1 MNSSKAFPAAGATL
15 RAALAVLAICS
26 PLAARSAPNALSPQ
40 GAPGA
45 AAPAPPGAPAPGPLT
60 FETIQFQPASGP
72 AIPAEMGTLAVPES
86 RSGASGKTLHLK
98 FVRFRS
104 TSKTPGP
111 PIVYLAGGPGG
122 SGIEAAKGA
131 RLPLFLALREH
142 GDVIAFD
149 QRGTGA
155 SEPKMDCP
163 DLYFLPFDRPV
174 DRAESEAILAAGMK
188 GCFERLRREGI
199 EPNAYTTLESAHDLD
214 DLRKA
219 LGAPKISLW
228 AISYGTHLALATLKA
243 HGEGIDRAILAGV
256 EPLAG
261 TLKRPADQEALLGTI
276 AALSRKDPALAK
288 AVPDLRASIARVL
301 ESLRRQPRTVDLVH
315 PVAGQPAP
323 ITVGA
328 LDFQAAL
335 AGMLEGPATFAGLPD
350 FVARLEK
357 GDWTALALDAL
368 RFRASR
374 LPNAMSVAMDCA
386 SGASPD
392 RLARIVT
399 EAKSALLGDAINV
412 PFPGICR
419 GLGVPD
425 LGDGYRRPFAS
436 KVPVLL
442 ISGTLDGRTPPA
454 NADEVA
460 KSFPNARSLV
470 IEGAGHSD
478 PLFLSS
484 PKILEA
490 MRAFL
495 AGGRGGSGRIA
506 LEPVRFV
513 PPRTVVELPAE
524 ALARFAGTYR
534 FGEGETRRV
543 FQAGSLLYSQRGQGQ
558 PLPIRPFSPTEF
570 FWEGMPGVARFEAGA
585 DGRAQAML
593 FDPDGRGEAWKRG
606 ERVE

>member
-1 MNSSKAFPAAGATL
+1 MKLSKTLVIAGL
-15 RAALAVLAICS
+15 PLLAALASFS
-26 PLAARSAPNALSPQ
+26 PL
-40 GAPGA
+40 GA
-45 AAPAPPGAPAPGPLT
+45 ASPSAAPPPAPAASAVT
-60 FETIQFQPASGP
+60 FEPIRFQPASGE
-72 AIPAEMGTLAVPES
+72 AVPAEMGTLAVPAS
-86 RSGASGKTLHLK
+86 RSGAAGQTIRLK

-104 TSKTPGP
+104 ISKTPGP

-122 SGIEAAKGA
+122 SGIEAAKGP
-131 RLPLFLALREH
+131 RFPLFLALREH
-142 GDVIAFD
+142 GDVIALD

-163 DLYFLPFDRPV
+163 DLYFLPFDKPL

-188 GCFERLRREGI
+188 RCFERLRGEGI
-199 EPNAYTTLESAHDLD
+199 EPNAFTTLESAHDLD
-214 DLRKA
+214 DLRQG
-219 LGAPKISLW
+219 LGVPKISLW

-243 HGEGIDRAILAGV
+243 HGEGVDRAILAGV
-256 EPLAG
+256 EPLAN
-261 TLKRPADQEALLGTI
+261 TLKTPGDQELLLESI
-276 AALSRKDPALAK
+276 AGLVRQDPALAK
-288 AVPDLRASIARVL
+288 VLPDLRASVARVL
-301 ESLRRQPRTVDLVH
+301 ERLRRKPETVILVH
-315 PVAGQPAP
+315 PVAGQAMP
-323 ITVGA
+323 ITVGP
-328 LDFQAAL
+328 LDLQTAL

-350 FVARLEK
+350 FVVRLEK

-392 RLARIVT
+392 RLARIER
-399 EAKSALLGDAINV
+399 EAKGALLGDAINV
-412 PFPGICR
+412 PFPGICQ

-425 LGDGYRRPFAS
+425 LGDGYRQAFSSR
-436 KVPVLL
+436 VPVLL

-460 KSFPNARSLV
+460 KGFAGARRLV

-495 AGGRGGSGRIA
+495 AGRKIASERIA
-506 LEPVRFV
+506 LGPVRLL

-524 ALARFAGTYR
+524 TLARYVGTYR
-534 FGEGETRRV
+534 FGEGETRRI
-543 FQAGSLLYSQRGQGQ
+543 FQAGSLLYSQRGGGQ
-558 PLPIRPFSPTEF
+558 PLPLRPFSVTEF
-570 FWEGMPGVARFEAGA
+570 FWEGLPGIARFEVGA
-585 DGRAQAML
+585 DGKATAMS
-593 FDPDGRGEAWKRG
+593 FAPDGSGGAWKRG
-606 ERVE
+606 DKVE

>member
-1 MNSSKAFPAAGATL
+1 MKPSKPLPTAGAL
-15 RAALAVLAICS
+15 LFAVLAALAAF
-26 PLAARSAPNALSPQ
+26 PPAFA
-40 GAPGA
+40 APGA
-45 AAPAPPGAPAPGPLT
+45 PEAVHLT
-60 FETIQFQPASGP
+60 FEPIQFQPASG
-72 AIPAEMGTLAVPES
+72 AAVPAEMGTLAVPES
-86 RSGASGKTLHLK
+86 RSGAGGKTIRLK

-104 TSKTPGP
+104 TAKTPGP

-122 SGIEAAKGA
+122 SGVEAAKGP
-131 RLPLFLALREH
+131 RFPLFLALREF
-142 GDVIAFD
+142 GDVLAFD

-155 SEPKMDCP
+155 SEPKMGCP
-163 DLYFLPFDRPV
+163 DLYFLPFDKPI

-188 GCFERLRREGI
+188 SCFERLRREGI
-199 EPNAYTTLESAHDLD
+199 EPIAYTTLESAHDLD

-219 LGAPKISLW
+219 LGVPKISLW
-228 AISYGTHLALATLKA
+228 AISYGTHLALATLKT
-243 HGEGIDRAILAGV
+243 HGAGIDRAILAGV
-256 EPLAG
+256 EPLAN
-261 TLKRPADQEALLGTI
+261 TLKLPSDQEALLGTI
-276 AALSRKDPALAK
+276 AELSRKDPALAK

-301 ESLRRQPRTVDLVH
+301 ERLRRQPETVNLVH
-315 PVAGQPAP
+315 PVAGQPTP

-328 LDFQAAL
+328 LDLQAAL

-386 SGASPD
+386 SGVSPE
-392 RLARIVT
+392 RVARIEK
-399 EAKSALLGDAINV
+399 EAKGALLGDAINI
-412 PFPGICR
+412 PFPGICA

-425 LGDGYRRPFAS
+425 LGESYRQAFAS

-454 NADEVA
+454 NAEAVA
-460 KSFPNARSLV
+460 KGFTNARRLV

-484 PKILEA
+484 PKILES

-495 AGGRGGSGRIA
+495 AAGRIT
-506 LEPVRFV
+506 LEPVRLL
-513 PPRTVVELPAE
+513 PPRSVVELPAE
-524 ALARFAGTYR
+524 VLARFVGTYR
-534 FGEGETRRV
+534 FGEGEARRI

-558 PLPIRPFSPTEF
+558 PLPIRPFSATEF
-570 FWEGMPGVARFEAGA
+570 FWEGLPGVARFEVGAG
-585 DGRAQAML
+585 GKTKAMS
-593 FDPDGRGEAWKRG
+593 FDPDGLGEAWKRG
-606 ERVE
+606 EKVD

>member
-1 MNSSKAFPAAGATL
+1 MKPSKPLPIAGTLAF
-15 RAALAVLAICS
+15 AALAVLALSS
-26 PLAARSAPNALSPQ
+26 PATSAESEPNASKA
-40 GAPGA
+40 GA
-45 AAPAPPGAPAPGPLT
+45 LT
-60 FETIQFQPASGP
+60 FEPIQFQPATG
-72 AIPAEMGTLAVPES
+72 AAVPAEMGTLSVPES
-86 RSGASGKTLHLK
+86 RSGTPGRTIRLK
-98 FVRFRS
+98 LVRFRS
-104 TSKTPGP
+104 TAKKPGP

-131 RLPLFLALREH
+131 RFPLFLALREH
-142 GDVIAFD
+142 GDVLALD

-163 DLYFLPFDRPV
+163 DLYFLPFDKPL
-174 DRAESEAILAAGMK
+174 DRAESEAILASGMK
-188 GCFERLRREGI
+188 SCFERLRREGI
-199 EPNAYTTLESAHDLD
+199 EPNAYTTLESSHDLD

-219 LGAPKISLW
+219 LGVPKISLW

-256 EPLAG
+256 EPLAN
-261 TLKRPADQEALLGTI
+261 TLKTPGDQEALLGTI
-276 AALSRKDPALAK
+276 AELTREDPALAQ
-288 AVPDLRASIARVL
+288 AIPDLRASIARVL
-301 ESLRRQPRTVDLVH
+301 ERLRRQPETVSLVH
-315 PVAGQPAP
+315 PVAGQATP

-328 LDFQAAL
+328 LDLQAAL
-335 AGMLEGPATFAGLPD
+335 AGRLEGPATFAGLPD

-386 SGASPD
+386 SGTSPD
-392 RLARIVT
+392 RLARIER
-399 EAKSALLGDAINV
+399 EAKGALLGDSINV

-425 LGDGYRRPFAS
+425 LGEAYRRVFAS
-436 KVPVLL
+436 RVPVLL
-442 ISGTLDGRTPPA
+442 ISGTFDGRTPTA

-460 KSFPNARSLV
+460 KGFANAQRLV
-470 IEGAGHSD
+470 IVGAGHSD

-495 AGGRGGSGRIA
+495 AGRKIASGRIA
-506 LEPVRFV
+506 LEPVRLL
-513 PPRTVVELPAE
+513 PPRSVVDLPAE
-524 ALARFAGTYR
+524 ALARYAGTYR

-570 FWEGMPGVARFEAGA
+570 FWEGLPGVARFEVGA
-585 DGRAQAML
+585 EGKAKAMH

-606 ERVE
+606 GRVD